1 MFKNTKPFSSYS
13 IDDKEK
19 ALDFY
24 KNTLG
29 LSVEET
35 PEGLN
40 LSFSTGHS
48 VFVYPKENHE
58 SATFTVLNFVV
69 EDIDT
74 AVSELI
80 EKGVEMQRYAEMPGE
95 QDEKG
100 IMRGKAAGM
109 GPDIAWFKDPAGN
122 VLAVIED

>member
-1 MFKNTKPFSSYS
+1 MFQNTKPFSSYS
-13 IDDKEK
+13 IVNKEDS
-19 ALDFY
+19 LDFY

-29 LSVEET
+29 LPVEET

-40 LSFSTGHS
+40 MTFSNGHS
-48 VFVYPKENHE
+48 VFMYPKENHE
-58 SATFTVLNFVV
+58 PATFTVLNFVV
-69 EDIDT
+69 EDIDA
-74 AVSELI
+74 AVGELMDRGI
-80 EKGVEMQRYAEMPGE
+80 EMQRYAEMPGD

-109 GPDIAWFKDPAGN
+109 GPDIAWFKDPSGN